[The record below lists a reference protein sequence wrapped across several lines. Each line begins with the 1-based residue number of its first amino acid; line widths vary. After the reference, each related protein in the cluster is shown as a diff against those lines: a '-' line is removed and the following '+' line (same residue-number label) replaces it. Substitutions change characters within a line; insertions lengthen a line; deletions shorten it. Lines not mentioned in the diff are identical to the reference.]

1 MDGWIQH
8 TFKAAISNQQ
18 TTRNI
23 NACFEIINSTRLQS
37 AFISILEVLT
47 TSTVDGLKRTML
59 QGKNATAGICGKNC
73 G

>member
-8 TFKAAISNQQ
+8 TFKAAINNQQ